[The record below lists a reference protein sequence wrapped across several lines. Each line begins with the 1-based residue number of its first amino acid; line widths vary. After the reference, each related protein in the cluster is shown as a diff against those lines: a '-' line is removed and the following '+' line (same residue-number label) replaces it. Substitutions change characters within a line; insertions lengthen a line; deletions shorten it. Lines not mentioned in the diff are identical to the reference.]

1 MSQTRHTDSWIAFHV
16 FHMWCFRVGLIFL
29 QTLVKFLDVHQPQ
42 AGTIWLQRSSGGWK
56 SLNAYLIRCLRRG
69 WALKQISGVFF
80 RLETRLLDA
89 ATDPFGFFF
98 FNFSW
103 GCSLDG
109 VFCLSIMP
117 LCIVLALP
125 QMILII
131 SWLLGKK
138 CGPVDSQFPIFHWF
152 EWLFIGPVWEAQ
164 HSLFRRTYSLVKFF
178 QPFWKIQGS
187 RCYLHGR
194 SFWHDHYIWLCCC
207 IDCFASLWLSRG
219 SKYQGSYR

>member
-56 SLNAYLIRCLRRG
+56 SLNAYLIRCLRRD

-98 FNFSW
+98 LQLFLRMFF
-103 GCSLDG
+103 GRGL
-109 VFCLSIMP
+109 LSIYNAAMHSP
-117 LCIVLALP
+117 CTAADDFDHQLAAG
-125 QMILII
+125 QKMWTC
-131 SWLLGKK
+131 WLS
-138 CGPVDSQFPIFHWF
+138 VSDF
-152 EWLFIGPVWEAQ
+152 
-164 HSLFRRTYSLVKFF
+164 SLVWMAIYW
-178 QPFWKIQGS
+178 P
-187 RCYLHGR
+187 RMR
-194 SFWHDHYIWLCCC
+194 S
-207 IDCFASLWLSRG
+207 AT
-219 SKYQGSYR
+219 